1 MRYVFCTFESTGQ
14 SKNILQLDSILFVNS
29 DTISIKVEK
38 QGRASKDTST
48 KMSINGVGKM
58 KLLHTFF
65 DLKQNGHLQSARE
78 EITRLAEEQEKNPSI
93 LFEAGLLHKNLEI
106 MPQAI
111 TYFNQALELDLLE
124 DIRKNSLFHLG
135 ACYRAV
141 GLYENA
147 KEAFEIGMSEFPA
160 ANEFYIYFA
169 MTLYNMDESDLAM
182 EIVLSKL
189 LETTKDENIL
199 KHKEEFSFYASRLDE
214 LFN

>member
-1 MRYVFCTFESTGQ
+1 MLSVY
-14 SKNILQLDSILFVNS
+14 
-29 DTISIKVEK
+29 
-38 QGRASKDTST
+38 
-48 KMSINGVGKM
+48 M
-58 KLLHTFF
+58 
-65 DLKQNGHLQSARE
+65 
-78 EITRLAEEQEKNPSI
+78 
-93 LFEAGLLHKNLEI
+93 
-106 MPQAI
+106 
-111 TYFNQALELDLLE
+111 
-124 DIRKNSLFHLG
+124 
-135 ACYRAV
+135 
-141 GLYENA
+141 ENA

>member
-1 MRYVFCTFESTGQ
+1 
-14 SKNILQLDSILFVNS
+14 
-29 DTISIKVEK
+29 
-38 QGRASKDTST
+38 
-48 KMSINGVGKM
+48 M

-78 EITRLAEEQEKNPSI
+78 EITRLAEEQAKNPSI
-93 LFEAGLLHKNLEI
+93 LFEAGLLHKDLE
-106 MPQAI
+106 MMSQAI
-111 TYFNQALELDLLE
+111 TYFNQALELDLSE

-135 ACYRAV
+135 ASYRAV